1 VRRLRALG
9 LAVAGCVLLGSLG
22 ASSAF
27 AQTFG
32 IDSLTTSASSSQAG
46 AHADVSTD
54 FMLNADSGGNPIDQ
68 LKDVVAQLPPGLV
81 GNPQAAPKCSHTEF
95 EQFACPV
102 DSQVGLLNA
111 FFTVDQGVTTTLT
124 AGYAGTGDPNTDC
137 LNDPEADG
145 CTFTVADSDG
155 FQGFDDNDANVVTI
169 TGPNH
174 PPVTT
179 RLGAFPS
186 DPNELILQH
195 PIPDVLDAG
204 DTVTHV
210 SHPIGPVPIPLFNME
225 PTPGH
230 VASFS
235 ASLLFVPLPPV
246 EIDVNPDGSLKA
258 TISDE
263 STFLQIAGAG
273 LTLWGVPADA
283 SHDANRCDQLGQTC
297 GLSAGVP
304 AKPFM
309 TNPTDCSSGP
319 LTTTV
324 SIDSWQDPG
333 NFDTATSDQP
343 APTGCDILSFNPSLS
358 FQPSGTAADSPAAFS
373 TTVHVP
379 QNQNAYSLATPELK
393 KAVVT
398 LPPGVS
404 INPSAADGLQ
414 ACSPAQIGLGN
425 NNPATCPDASK
436 IGSVEI
442 DTPLLSQPLTGP
454 IYVNQ
459 DIGLYVVAEGGG
471 VRIKLQGDIAR
482 DPDTGQLTVTFDNTP
497 PVPFSDF
504 KLNFFDGPRTALA
517 TPTECG
523 TYETDSQL
531 TPFSAPDSGP
541 AATPS
546 DSFDIT
552 TGPGGGSC
560 DRPFAPSFH
569 SGTQNPVA
577 GASSPFIVKLS
588 RDDGTEELGGLD
600 IDLPPGMLA
609 KVGSVPQCN
618 NTDANAG
625 NCSAASRVGGV
636 QVGAG
641 AGSNPFYLPGDVYL
655 TQGYKGAPFGL
666 AIVVQAQ
673 AGPFDLGTV
682 IVRASIFVDQD
693 DAQLHVVTDPIP
705 AIQDGVPLRIRDIR
719 VLLDRSDFTLNPSNC
734 GTMAVTGTAHGLE
747 GGSAP
752 VSDHFQVGGCAG
764 LPFAPQL
771 TGAITGGAGET
782 GRSGHPNF
790 QFDLTPR
797 PGDANLSSV
806 SLLLPTSI
814 QIDQANLTNIC
825 TETELAQSECA
836 GHSPIGSGSAA
847 TPLLAGQ
854 LTGPVFPVSGSGALP
869 RLAVILHGS
878 ATEPITLVVRANV
891 EAVGAAIR
899 NTFVNIPDAPITNFR
914 LAISG
919 GPQGYLV
926 NNTNLCGAKKKG
938 KKGKK
943 KKAGSRLLAAASFL
957 AQNGDTRSE
966 PVPISAPCKKTKA
979 KKKKKK

>member
-1 VRRLRALG
+1 VRHLRTLG
-9 LAVAGCVLLGSLG
+9 LAAAACLLLGAVG

-32 IDSLTTSASSSQAG
+32 IDSLTTSASSPQAG

-137 LNDPEADG
+137 LNNPDADG

-186 DPNELILQH
+186 DPNKLILKN

-230 VASFS
+230 VASFA

-324 SIDSWQDPG
+324 SVDSWQDPG

-393 KAVVT
+393 KAVVD

-414 ACSPAQIGLGN
+414 ACTPAQIGLGN

-436 IGSVEI
+436 VGTVEI
-442 DTPLLSQPLTGP
+442 DTPLLAQPLTGA

-482 DPDTGQLTVTFDNTP
+482 DPGNGQLEVTFDNTP

-504 KLNFFDGPRTALA
+504 KLNFFDGPRAALA
-517 TPTECG
+517 TPPECG

-560 DRPFAPSFH
+560 DRPFAPSFR

-577 GASSPFIVKLS
+577 GADSPFLVRMS

-609 KVGSVPQCN
+609 HVGSVPQCS

-625 NCSAASRVGGV
+625 TCPANTKVGSV

-641 AGSNPFYLPGDVYL
+641 SGSNPLYLPGDVFL
-655 TQGYKGAPFGL
+655 TQGYKGKPFGL

-682 IVRASIFVDQD
+682 IVRASIAVDQD

-705 AIQDGVPLRIRDIR
+705 DIQDGVPLRIRDIR
-719 VLLDRSDFTLNPSNC
+719 VQLDKPDFTVNPTTC
-734 GTMAVTGTAHGLE
+734 DTMAVTGTIHGTE
-747 GGSAP
+747 GSSAP
-752 VSDHFQVGGCAG
+752 VSDRFQVGSCAG

-771 TGAITGGAGET
+771 SGTITGAPQDLR
-782 GRSGHPNF
+782 RSGHPNLF
-790 QFDLTPR
+790 FDLVPR

-806 SLLLPTSI
+806 GVLLPKQI
-814 QIDQANLTNIC
+814 QIDSFNLGNIC
-825 TETELAQSECA
+825 TEAELAQTQCA
-836 GHSPIGSGSAA
+836 GHNPIGSSTAN
-847 TPLLAGQ
+847 TPLLAGT
-854 LTGPVFPVSGSGALP
+854 LSGPVYTVSGGGALP
-869 RLAVILHGS
+869 RLAVILHGT
-878 ATEPITLVVRANV
+878 AAEPITLVVRANV
-891 EAVGAAIR
+891 DAPGNGIL
-899 NTFVNIPDAPITNFR
+899 NTFVGIPDAPISDFKLNIT
-914 LAISG
+914 G
-919 GPQGYLV
+919 GTGGLLV
-926 NNTNLCGAKKKG
+926 NNSSLCGSKKKG

-943 KKAGSRLLAAASFL
+943 KAKKTSVVSQASFL
-957 AQNGDTRSE
+957 AHNGDTRSE
-966 PVPISAPCKKTKA
+966 TIPMSVPSCPKA
-979 KKKKKK
+979 KKGKKKK